1 MVTDVRGESPC
12 SCPQCGETPGA
23 TARFCPNCGTP
34 LGPRT
39 GDSAL
44 SGSTESE
51 RRQLTIVFSDLVGS
65 TALSQ
70 RLDPEDLSFL
80 IRDYQRQVEE
90 IVGRYEGH
98 VAQYLGDGVLIYFGF
113 PQAHEDDVERA
124 VRTGLDIVQ
133 AMKAVDREWHGRLGE
148 PLQVRVGIH
157 TGQVLIERI
166 GGTGRSE
173 QLALGETPNVA
184 ARLLAAAAPEQVVIS
199 ARTQA
204 LVRMRFVVE
213 DLGEHELKG
222 IAEPMRISRVVRVLD
237 ATSRFDAAARAELT
251 PLMGRAQELSLLV
264 DRWRL
269 AQEGDGQVVV
279 IGAEPG
285 LGKSRLL
292 RELRRLLGQAVRTL
306 FRFECSPFL
315 INSAY
320 QPLVDLFERLLAVP
334 AEADPAEKRG
344 ALERLVGKHA
354 CSERDVDLLASLLG
368 LPVNNPPTTGRGSP
382 MYQKN
387 EILSAAVDLTC
398 ALAREGRALMLFEDA
413 HWADPSTLEFLDLLI
428 TRVPKTSLLV
438 AITHRPEFIPPWTR
452 RRQVTALTLSNL
464 SRSQATA
471 IIKGVAHGKLLPKRL
486 IEEIVAKAGGVPL
499 FIEEVT
505 RAVLESDQ
513 LRLEDGKYVLA
524 ADTAR
529 LEVPVSLRA
538 SLMARLDRDPTAK
551 QVAQVGAVIGREFER
566 GLLGRVAP
574 LPSQVLARGL
584 DSLVASGLVF
594 RDDNDDA
601 AIYTFKHALVEAVA
615 YESIPRSR
623 RQALHKSTAAA
634 LDSPGGRPAPQQLLA
649 HHYTEGGELEL
660 AIPNWHRAGQNA
672 LEVHANLE
680 AIDHLSRGIEL
691 LDSLPASAERTQQML
706 EMQIALG
713 APLIATRGYAAAP
726 VRACFNR
733 ARELSELVG
742 KTQERSHIHRGLAAF
757 YLIRAD
763 LAVARRLAEDSLVQA
778 ELDDD
783 EGQLL
788 EAHSW
793 LGTILFYM
801 AEISLARLQFDAA
814 LRIYDERRHHLH
826 ATRYGLDPAILCL
839 VHLIWTRWLDGET
852 EAAVETELETLALA
866 SRLGHPLSLAH
877 ALNFSAVHRQFRAEA
892 AETQR
897 FVVQEIALSQEH
909 HLPHYAAY
917 ATILSGWVC
926 AARGDPSRGVRLI
939 MQGLDARR
947 ETGAELAKPFFL
959 TLLAQAQHAD
969 GNVKAALDALAEAE
983 EVMGR
988 TAERWWEPEVHRL
1001 RGELLTA
1008 AATSAA
1014 DLRDAEGS
1022 LRRALETARR
1032 HGCPALEARANGSL
1046 SRLLL
1051 GS

>member
-1 MVTDVRGESPC
+1 V
-12 SCPQCGETPGA
+12 
-23 TARFCPNCGTP
+23 
-34 LGPRT
+34 
-39 GDSAL
+39 
-44 SGSTESE
+44 SE

-70 RLDPEDLSFL
+70 QLDPEDLSIL

-90 IVGRYEGH
+90 IVGMYEGH

-124 VRTGLDIVQ
+124 VRAGLDIVQ
-133 AMKAVDREWHGRLGE
+133 AMKVVDREWHGRLGE

-166 GGTGRSE
+166 GGAGRSE

-204 LVRMRFVVE
+204 LVPMRFVVE

-222 IAEPMRISRVVRVLD
+222 IAAPMRISRVLRVLD

-264 DRWRL
+264 DRWQL

-292 RELRRLLGQAVRTL
+292 RELRRSLGQQVRTL
-306 FRFECSPFL
+306 FRLECSPFL

-320 QPLVDLFERLLAVP
+320 QPLVDRLERLLAVP
-334 AEADPAEKRG
+334 AEADPAEKRD
-344 ALERLVGKHA
+344 ALKQLVGKHA
-354 CSERDVDLLASLLG
+354 RSERDVALLGSLLG
-368 LPVNNPPTTGRGSP
+368 IPVDSPPTTGQGSP
-382 MYQKN
+382 AYPKN
-387 EILSAAVDLTC
+387 EILTAAVDLTC
-398 ALAREGRALMLFEDA
+398 ALASEGGTLMLFEDA

-438 AITHRPEFIPPWTR
+438 AITHRPEFSPPWTR
-452 RRQVTALTLSNL
+452 RGQVTALTLSNL
-464 SRSQATA
+464 SRGQATK
-471 IIKGVAHGKLLPKRL
+471 IIDGVAHGKLLPKGL

-594 RDDNDDA
+594 RDDDDG

-615 YESIPRSR
+615 YESIPRAR
-623 RQALHKSTAAA
+623 RQALHKTTAAA
-634 LDSPGGRPAPQQLLA
+634 LDSPGGRPAAPQLLA

-672 LEVHANLE
+672 LEVYANLE
-680 AIDHLSRGIEL
+680 AIDHLSRGIQL

-706 EMQIALG
+706 DMQIALG

-726 VRACFNR
+726 VRASFNR
-733 ARELSELVG
+733 ARELCELVG
-742 KTQERSHIHRGLAAF
+742 KAQERSHIQRGLAAY

-763 LAVARRLAEDSLVQA
+763 LAAARRLAEDSLVQA

-801 AEISLARLQFDAA
+801 AEIPVARLQFDAA

-839 VHLIWTRWLDGET
+839 VHLTWTRWLDGET
-852 EAAVETELETLALA
+852 EAAMKTELETLALA

-917 ATILSGWVC
+917 ATILSGWAC

-1001 RGELLTA
+1001 RGELLTE